1 VSDDKI
7 ISFELKARTA
17 GTADQHRR
25 AQQSA
30 EDVRILSRAVREMR
44 ERGASKKEIAH
55 TLRMIADELDD
66 GGRAP
71 A

>member
-1 VSDDKI
+1 
-7 ISFELKARTA
+7 
-17 GTADQHRR
+17 
-25 AQQSA
+25 
-30 EDVRILSRAVREMR
+30 MR